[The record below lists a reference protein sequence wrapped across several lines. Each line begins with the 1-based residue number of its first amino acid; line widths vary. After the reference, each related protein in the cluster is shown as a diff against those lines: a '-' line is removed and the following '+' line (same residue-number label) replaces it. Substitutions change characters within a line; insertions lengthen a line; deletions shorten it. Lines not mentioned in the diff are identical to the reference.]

1 MIDWFTVAAQIL
13 NFLVLVALLKYFLY
27 DRILSA
33 MDKRER
39 KIKERLEDADRNK
52 EEAVREAEEY
62 RQQKEKLEDR
72 QKELFEKAKQEAEEK
87 RKELVAEA
95 RNEVRE
101 KRRGWEKGLEKE
113 KNEFLQEL
121 GRMATEEVYAA
132 ARRTLKDLADAD
144 LEEKSVDA
152 FLHVLEK
159 SKKEVGEE
167 LTRFASGKDRSL
179 VVRSSFD
186 ITGTLRQ
193 KITRKIHQLFSKDI
207 DVDYETE
214 PELLLGIEIKG
225 PSRKIVWHA
234 NDYLERLQQESE
246 KMFQEIMQEEGG
258 GQKSKQEEE
267 DLENSEKTT

>member
-1 MIDWFTVAAQIL
+1 MIDWFTVAAQIF

-27 DRILSA
+27 DRIISA
-33 MDKRER
+33 MDERER
-39 KIKERLEDADRNK
+39 KIKERLEDADRKK
-52 EEAVREAEEY
+52 EEAGREAEEY
-62 RQQKEKLEDR
+62 RQQKEKLEGQ

-95 RNEVRE
+95 RKEVDE
-101 KRRGWEKGLEKE
+101 KRRGWEKGMQKE
-113 KNEFLQEL
+113 KNEFLRQL
-121 GRMATEEVYAA
+121 GRLATEEVYAA

-159 SKKEVGEE
+159 SKKEVREE
-167 LTRFASGKDRSL
+167 LTRFASNKDRPL

-186 ITGTLRQ
+186 ITGTMRQ

-207 DVDYETE
+207 DVDYQTE

-225 PSRKIVWHA
+225 PSRKIAWHA
-234 NDYLERLQQESE
+234 DDYLDRLQQESQ
-246 KMFQEIMQEEGG
+246 KMFEEIMQEESGG
-258 GQKSKQEEE
+258 RESEQEEE
-267 DLENSEKTT
+267 GTNSGKAT